1 MPDALEAKPV
11 LVTGATG
18 RIGRVVVADLIE
30 RGYAVR
36 ATTSKPLAADGSE
49 VGGLLE
55 WRRFDFMTD
64 DNWDGL
70 VKGCCAVLHLA
81 AELGKMER
89 MQRVNVEATRQL
101 AQACEREGIA
111 AFCYAS
117 TVSVYGSGRKRLIDE
132 ASPVLT
138 ADRDIPSQY
147 WALAYVRMYGR
158 TKLAGELALR
168 AVARQTRFTIVR
180 PAVVVDIN
188 QIIGI
193 RDWNP
198 IKRLLGAHR
207 HAHHIYVRDVSDA
220 MIWFIER
227 GLAGHGEPG
236 QVEVYNLAED
246 DCPDPRHIDFM
257 RKAFSIS
264 RDRRYRSIPIPAVAD
279 WLHDFL
285 RFRTLPLRN
294 PLWRMRFSNQ
304 RLKEA
309 GYRFRYGMADAQRL
323 ALSTLGKTA
332 GNGEAE

>member
-1 MPDALEAKPV
+1 MPDVLKAKPV

-18 RIGRVVVADLIE
+18 RIGRIVVADLIE

-36 ATTSKPLAADGSE
+36 ATTSKPLAADGGK
-49 VGGLLE
+49 VDDLLE

-64 DNWDGL
+64 DDWDGL

-101 AQACEREGIA
+101 AQACEREGIT

-147 WALAYVRMYGR
+147 WALDYVRMYGR

-207 HAHHIYVRDVSDA
+207 HAHHVYVRDVSDA
-220 MIWFIER
+220 MIWLIVR
-227 GLAGHGEPG
+227 GLAGHGLPG

-257 RKAFSIS
+257 RKAFATSH
-264 RDRRYRSIPIPAVAD
+264 DRRYRSLPIPAVAD

-323 ALSTLGKTA
+323 ALSTLRKTA
-332 GNGEAE
+332 GNTEAE

>member
-1 MPDALEAKPV
+1 M
-11 LVTGATG
+11 TGATG
-18 RIGRVVVADLIE
+18 RIGKVVVADLIE

-36 ATTSKPLAADGSE
+36 ATTSKPLATDGGE
-49 VGGLLE
+49 VDDLLE
-55 WRRFDFMTD
+55 WRQFDFMVD
-64 DNWDGL
+64 DDWDGL
-70 VKGCCAVLHLA
+70 VNGCCAVLHLA

-101 AQACEREGIA
+101 AQAAERQGIT

-117 TVSVYGSGRKRLIDE
+117 TVSVYGSGRHRLIDE
-132 ASPVLT
+132 TSPVLT
-138 ADRDIPSQY
+138 ADRDIASQY
-147 WALAYVRMYGR
+147 WALDYVRMYGR

-168 AVARQTRFTIVR
+168 AVAKRTRFTIVR

-188 QIIGI
+188 QLIGI

-198 IKRLLGAHR
+198 IKRLLAAHR
-207 HAHHIYVRDVSDA
+207 HAHHIYVGDVSDA

-227 GLAGHGEPG
+227 GLAGCGLPG
-236 QVEVYNLAED
+236 DVEVYNLAED

-257 RKAFSIS
+257 RKAYSVS
-264 RDRRYRSIPIPAVAD
+264 RDRRYKSMPIPAIAD

-285 RFRTLPLRN
+285 RFRTLPVRN

-323 ALSTLGKTA
+323 ALSTLEKRA
-332 GNGEAE
+332 EIREAER